1 MPRRPKT
8 AAAVHPNVGVRVWYQ
23 ERLQHMVDKMHA
35 ELVHAVEIAFEGR
48 EPGGIAHDSPDF
60 ISNEIE
66 RVVAAFDAKK
76 PSIDLLR
83 RALNKWGKLWTLRL
97 ETLSDNL
104 AADFANK
111 SKTVTDAALANSFRK
126 AGLTVRFRPTK
137 AMISAQKAV
146 IAENV
151 HLIKSI
157 PAEYLTKVQNDVWR
171 TVTKTGGDLKTLTDK
186 LRHTYD
192 ITHNRAALIANDQN
206 NKAKAVYE
214 AARRTEL
221 GITQAIWM
229 HSQGGVEPRPSH
241 VALNG
246 KVFDVQ
252 KGAWDSQEGEWIQ
265 PGELINCRCVSRP
278 VVEGFD

>member
-1 MPRRPKT
+1 MARRPKT
-8 AAAVHPNVGVRVWYQ
+8 AAAVHPNAGVRVWYT
-23 ERLQHMVDKMHA
+23 ERLQS
-35 ELVHAVEIAFEGR
+35 LVLDMADDLESA
-48 EPGGIAHDSPDF
+48 
-60 ISNEIE
+60 
-66 RVVAAFDAKK
+66 VVAAFNADDSGIAHDAKK

-104 AADFANK
+104 AADFANRNK
-111 SKTVTDAALANSFRK
+111 AVTDIALANSFRK
-126 AGLTVRFRPTK
+126 AGLTIRFRPTK
-137 AMISAQKAV
+137 GMISAQKAV

>member
-8 AAAVHPNVGVRVWYQ
+8 APPVHPNAGVRVWYT
-23 ERLQHMVDKMHA
+23 EKLQA
-35 ELVHAVEIAFEGR
+35 LVRRMSDDLESVVVGAFNADDS
-48 EPGGIAHDSPDF
+48 GIAH
-60 ISNEIE
+60 
-66 RVVAAFDAKK
+66 DAKK

-83 RALNKWGKLWTLRL
+83 RALTKWGKLWTVRL
-97 ETLSDNL
+97 ETLSDQL
-104 AADFANK
+104 ASDFANRNK
-111 SKTVTDAALANSFRK
+111 NVTDAALKASFKK
-126 AGLTVRFRPTK
+126 AGLTIKFRPT
-137 AMISAQKAV
+137 AGMLRAQKAV

-157 PAEYLTKVQNDVWR
+157 PAEYLGKVQNDVWR

-214 AARRTEL
+214 AARRQEL

-229 HSQGGVEPRPSH
+229 HSRGGVEPRPSH
-241 VALNG
+241 VALDG
-246 KVFDVQ
+246 TTFDVKQ
-252 KGAWDSQEGEWIQ
+252 GAWDSQEGEWIQ

>member
-1 MPRRPKT
+1 MARRPKT
-8 AAAVHPNVGVRVWYQ
+8 AAAVHPNVGLRVWYTDK
-23 ERLQHMVDKMHA
+23 LQTIVRRMADDLDRTVVA
-35 ELVHAVEIAFEGR
+35 AFTADDS
-48 EPGGIAHDSPDF
+48 GIAHDSPFVDKIF
-60 ISNEIE
+60 NDLPFY
-66 RVVAAFDAKK
+66 ATDAKK

-83 RALNKWGKLWTLRL
+83 RALNKWGKLWTVRL
-97 ETLSDNL
+97 ETMSENL

-111 SKTVTDAALANSFRK
+111 SKNVTDAALANSFRK
-126 AGLTVRFRPTK
+126 AGLTIRFRPTK
-137 AMISAQKAV
+137 GMINAQKAV

-171 TVTKTGGDLKTLTDK
+171 TVSKTGGDLKTLTDK